1 MQEITC
7 QESGLALNYEIRDME
22 EYISCLNGQT
32 NLENIQDV
40 MDVLTRVQESWKVHE

>member
-1 MQEITC
+1 
-7 QESGLALNYEIRDME
+7 ME

>member
-1 MQEITC
+1 
-7 QESGLALNYEIRDME
+7 ME
-22 EYISCLNGQT
+22 EYISCLNGRT

>member
-1 MQEITC
+1 
-7 QESGLALNYEIRDME
+7 ME

-40 MDVLTRVQESWKVHE
+40 MDVLTQVQKVWGKYE

>member
-1 MQEITC
+1 
-7 QESGLALNYEIRDME
+7 ME

-40 MDVLTRVQESWKVHE
+40 MDVLTRVQESWDLNE